1 MNKFIPYIAPV
12 AWESALMSGDT
23 QGLNEKEKEIAER
36 VANAF
41 GAAEYRGPARMGV
54 FMGRTRQICEYLF
67 PFREGTENE

>member
-36 VANAF
+36 VANAL
-41 GAAEYRGPARMGV
+41 GSAEYRGVEKIGL
-54 FMGRTRQICEYLF
+54 FMGGLRQICEYLF
-67 PFREGTENE
+67 PFREETENE